1 MQHLLTPCQR
11 IAEGAIHQN
20 LKVIGHFQR
29 AVREKRSHAQPGVGG
44 QHAQLRVQLRRA
56 LGVILHP
63 GKKLL
68 PYLIPHSIGDDDHGT
83 LLGVAQVGVVEI
95 PLQGQHCQSF
105 LLPEP
110 LVPCREKGGKI
121 FVGVDILDQ
130 IAQLLKLR
138 GIVRLV
144 EVVIEISIAAV
155 DLIPAPNIVVQDIFQ
170 PAERCIS
177 AHGE

>member
-1 MQHLLTPCQR
+1 MHRRDRSGAFLVGLQLFKQALPDLKAQR
-11 IAEGAIHQN
+11 
-20 LKVIGHFQR
+20 
-29 AVREKRSHAQPGVGG
+29 
-44 QHAQLRVQLRRA
+44 
-56 LGVILHP
+56 
-63 GKKLL
+63 
-68 PYLIPHSIGDDDHGT
+68 IGDDHDRSLFGKADIFVEKFG
-83 LLGVAQVGVVEI
+83 LLDDAAI
-95 PLQGQHCQSF
+95 ALRCNK
-105 LLPEP
+105 LP
-110 LVPCREKGGKI
+110 VPIHRHFVKI